1 MGVLNYIIGG
11 VDLEHLEVARMYL
24 FGPVKF
30 LDFLMLLMALDIL
43 TGIFKAIK
51 NGNLWSR
58 KSLFGYARKIL
69 IFGVIIVANIIDQIL
84 GLNGAITYATV
95 IFYIANEVLS
105 IIENLAQ
112 VGVLVPKEL
121 ADKLKVMQPSETA
134 SLGNQFKEEMAGT
147 KVDEELDKAKKEN
160 SNSLNQ

>member
-1 MGVLNYIIGG
+1 
-11 VDLEHLEVARMYL
+11 MYF
-24 FGPVKF
+24 FGPVRF
-30 LDFLMLLMALDIL
+30 LDFLVVLMAFDVI

-69 IFGVIIVANIIDQIL
+69 IFGVIIVANISDQVL

-105 IIENLAQ
+105 ITENLAQ
-112 VGVLVPKEL
+112 IGVLVPKEISER
-121 ADKLKVMQPSETA
+121 LKVMQEGDKR
-134 SLGNQFKEEMAGT
+134 SLGTEFKEELTGS
-147 KVDEELDKAKKEN
+147 KVDAELEAAKKEEVK
-160 SNSLNQ
+160 S

>member
-1 MGVLNYIIGG
+1 MDNLLLLNLGG
-11 VDLEHLEVARMYL
+11 ADLEHLEVARMYL
-24 FGPVKF
+24 FGSVKF
-30 LDFLMLLMALDIL
+30 LDFLMVLMAFDIL

-105 IIENLAQ
+105 ITENLAEI
-112 VGVLVPKEL
+112 GVLVPKEI
-121 ADKLKVMQPSETA
+121 AEKLKVMQPSENA
-134 SLGNQFKEEMAGT
+134 SIGSQFKEELTGS
-147 KVDEELDKAKKEN
+147 KVDDELQNAKKEGD
-160 SNSLNQ
+160 

>member
-1 MGVLNYIIGG
+1 MDNLLLLNLGG
-11 VDLEHLEVARMYL
+11 ADLEHLEVARMYL

-30 LDFLMLLMALDIL
+30 LDFLMMLMAFDIL

-105 IIENLAQ
+105 IIENLAE
-112 VGVLVPKEL
+112 VGVLVPKEI
-121 ADKLKVMQPSETA
+121 AEKLKVMQPSENA
-134 SLGNQFKEEMAGT
+134 SIGSQFKEELTGS
-147 KVDEELDKAKKEN
+147 KVDDELREAKKNEGVE
-160 SNSLNQ
+160 

>member
-1 MGVLNYIIGG
+1 MDNLLLLNLGG
-11 VDLEHLEVARMYL
+11 ADLEHLEVARMYL

-30 LDFLMLLMALDIL
+30 LDFLMVLMAFNIL

-105 IIENLAQ
+105 ITENLAEI
-112 VGVLVPKEL
+112 GVLVPKEI
-121 ADKLKVMQPSETA
+121 AEKLKVMQSSENA
-134 SLGNQFKEEMAGT
+134 SIGSQFKEELTGS
-147 KVDEELDKAKKEN
+147 KVDDELREAKKNEGVE
-160 SNSLNQ
+160 

>member
-1 MGVLNYIIGG
+1 MDNLLLLNLGG
-11 VDLEHLEVARMYL
+11 ADLEHLEVARMYL
-24 FGPVKF
+24 FGPVKY
-30 LDFLMLLMALDIL
+30 LDFLMVLMAFDIL

-105 IIENLAQ
+105 ITENLAEI
-112 VGVLVPKEL
+112 GVLVPKEL
-121 ADKLKVMQPSETA
+121 AEKLKVMQPGENA
-134 SLGNQFKEEMAGT
+134 SLGSQLKEEMAGS
-147 KVDEELDKAKKEN
+147 KVDEELQKVKKKEGK
-160 SNSLNQ
+160 

>member
-1 MGVLNYIIGG
+1 
-11 VDLEHLEVARMYL
+11 MYL

-30 LDFLMLLMALDIL
+30 LDFLMLLMAIDIV

-58 KSLFGYARKIL
+58 KSLFGYSRKIL

-95 IFYIANEVLS
+95 VFYIANEVLS
-105 IIENLAQ
+105 ITENLAEI
-112 VGVLVPKEL
+112 GVLVPKEI
-121 ADKLKVMQPSETA
+121 AEKLKVMKSDETS
-134 SLGNQFKEEMAGT
+134 SLGNQMKEELTGSG
-147 KVDEELDKAKKEN
+147 VEEELN
-160 SNSLNQ
+160 STKRKGE

>member
-1 MGVLNYIIGG
+1 MDELLLNAGG
-11 VDLEHLEVARMYL
+11 VDVEHLEVVRMYL
-24 FGPVKF
+24 FGPVRF
-30 LDFLMLLMALDIL
+30 LDFLLVLMAFDVI

-69 IFGVIIVANIIDQIL
+69 IFGVIIVANIIDQVL

-105 IIENLAQ
+105 ITENLAQ
-112 VGVLVPKEL
+112 IGVLVPKEISER
-121 ADKLKVMQPSETA
+121 LKVMQEGDKR
-134 SLGNQFKEEMAGT
+134 SLGSEFKEELTGS
-147 KVDEELDKAKKEN
+147 KVDAELEAAKKEEVK
-160 SNSLNQ
+160 S

>member
-1 MGVLNYIIGG
+1 
-11 VDLEHLEVARMYL
+11 MYL

-134 SLGNQFKEEMAGT
+134 SLGSQFKEELTGS
-147 KVDEELDKAKKEN
+147 KVEHELQEAKKEEVN
-160 SNSLNQ
+160 

>member
-1 MGVLNYIIGG
+1 MDNLLLLNLGG
-11 VDLEHLEVARMYL
+11 ADLEHLEVARMYL

-30 LDFLMLLMALDIL
+30 LDFLMVLMAFNIL

-105 IIENLAQ
+105 ITENLAEI
-112 VGVLVPKEL
+112 GVLVPKEI
-121 ADKLKVMQPSETA
+121 AEKLKVMQPSENA
-134 SLGNQFKEEMAGT
+134 SIGSQFKEELTGS
-147 KVDEELDKAKKEN
+147 KVDDELREAKKNEGVE
-160 SNSLNQ
+160 

>member
-1 MGVLNYIIGG
+1 MDNLFLLSVGG
-11 VDLEHLEVARMYL
+11 VDLEHLEVARLYL

-30 LDFLMLLMALDIL
+30 LDFLMLLMAIDIV
-43 TGIFKAIK
+43 TGIFKAVK

-69 IFGVIIVANIIDQIL
+69 IFGVIIIANIIDQIL

-121 ADKLKVMQPSETA
+121 ANKLKVMNPDDVA
-134 SLGNQFKEEMAGT
+134 SLSKQFKEELGGT
-147 KVDEELDKAKKEN
+147 KVDEELEKAKRKDE
-160 SNSLNQ
+160 LK

>member
-1 MGVLNYIIGG
+1 MGAINLLTVGG
-11 VDLEHLEVARMYL
+11 VNLEHLEVARMYL

-30 LDFLMLLMALDIL
+30 LDFLMVLMALDIL
-43 TGIFKAIK
+43 TGISKAIK

-95 IFYIANEVLS
+95 IFYIFNEILS

-112 VGVLVPKEL
+112 VGILVPKEL
-121 ADKLKVMQPSETA
+121 SEKLKVMQPSENA
-134 SLGNQFKEEMAGT
+134 SLGNQFKEELTGS
-147 KVDEELDKAKKEN
+147 KVEDELKAAQKEEAN
-160 SNSLNQ
+160 

>member
-1 MGVLNYIIGG
+1 MDNLLLLNLGG
-11 VDLEHLEVARMYL
+11 ADLEHLEVARMYL
-24 FGPVKF
+24 FGQVKF
-30 LDFLMLLMALDIL
+30 LDFLMVLMAFDIL

-105 IIENLAQ
+105 ITENLAEI
-112 VGVLVPKEL
+112 GVLVPKEL
-121 ADKLKVMQPSETA
+121 AEKLKVMQPGENG
-134 SLGNQFKEEMAGT
+134 SLGSQLKEEMAGS
-147 KVDEELDKAKKEN
+147 KVDEELQKAKKKEGE
-160 SNSLNQ
+160 

>member
-1 MGVLNYIIGG
+1 MDNLFLLNLGG
-11 VDLEHLEVARMYL
+11 ADLEHLEVARMYL

-30 LDFLMLLMALDIL
+30 LDFLMVLMAFDIL
-43 TGIFKAIK
+43 TGVFKAIK

-105 IIENLAQ
+105 ITENLAEI
-112 VGVLVPKEL
+112 GVLVPKEI
-121 ADKLKVMQPSETA
+121 AEKLKVMQPGDSA
-134 SLGNQFKEEMAGT
+134 SLGSQLKEEMAGS
-147 KVDEELDKAKKEN
+147 KVDEELQKAKKKEGE
-160 SNSLNQ
+160 